1 MEFKKKSCKDCL
13 QAVMI
18 LLKCQWALRLWMKMD
33 RFLLHLPAFP
43 TDPPVA
49 VMPYQNIG
57 LEGGEGTE
65 TLVPTTWPSMIMFC
79 FFFIYFLLCLSCLS

>member
-1 MEFKKKSCKDCL
+1 
-13 QAVMI
+13 
-18 LLKCQWALRLWMKMD
+18 MKMD

-65 TLVPTTWPSMIMFC
+65 TLVPTYVAFHDFC
-79 FFFIYFLLCLSCLS
+79 FVFLHFFSHASRLSWLKAVFVIFLQYLSW